1 MEDVL
6 LIMQDKLSKLKIF
19 LWKASLLLF
28 IALSGYVVFCGVFF
42 WDGLDACY
50 EKKDTLL
57 RGAQMMLALFSLG
70 CIWLFLYRLTRR
82 LGDRTVKL
90 LSVMLLILIPMLQLF
105 YLLHEPCLL
114 RYDALK
120 VYDEALSMLS
130 DGNISAQVF
139 DGYFARYTNNYG
151 ITIFAYLILKVAS
164 IFHILADDYH
174 NGLLILQI
182 VNLIFT
188 DLAFYLG
195 WLLLRHCAGL
205 FLADPGQLS
214 DPIDPDLDKT
224 VFVRTTSDKS
234 AIVGTNLN
242 KPALNSRGAEE
253 RAGLLY
259 LLFILLSP
267 LSYVWLPFFYTN
279 SISMVFAMGTIY
291 TFYEIFVK
299 KSRNPLLSLGS
310 GFLIVIGFSIRATQ
324 VIICIAALL
333 YLLLT
338 AGFQSPKKHAACRAE
353 DSATRQSPTGSM
365 QRRHDAQAQKQP
377 WKNRHLY
384 LSCVLLLFGMC
395 IALGG
400 CKILSGKYTISDPD
414 AKFPAVHWIAMGLN
428 TASGGTFDTL
438 DELYTM
444 QYPTAAE
451 KKEADM
457 LLLKERLQEL
467 GINGVCRLYFDKLR
481 LTFSDGTSAY
491 PTELSISDRYDDWYQ
506 NVYGNNRFYLQYY
519 CQLTY
524 LLALCFCV
532 CGAWTMIRKKE
543 TFGSPAYCIYI
554 ALLGAFLFH
563 MIWEAGTIYSI
574 GFTFL
579 VYAGFGFAMAFRMP
593 AAAQDVC
600 SIPTLFSRQTKCTPD
615 TLSPATVP
623 DTLSPTTV
631 PDTLSPATVQDT
643 SADEQVLPAAKVHTY
658 AALRILIPSATV
670 LVCICSL
677 TWIIY
682 DYSHFE
688 QDRRVALSVNQYL
701 FLSDHYE
708 PCESG
713 MKLKQ
718 TFEAERDFDEIYL
731 QTGDNF
737 DGNDSVYQISL
748 CDQNGEVIDSCTLA
762 ASDIAYPHS
771 LTGLS
776 LHSRPRNNSYLLTIE
791 KIAGEDNLTFLY
803 YDTGN
808 YDAYKKGS
816 LAGLP
821 DSKKADLCFIV
832 LKVL

>member
-1 MEDVL
+1 MEEL
-6 LIMQDKLSKLKIF
+6 LHTMQTILKKTRNFI
-19 LWKASLLLF
+19 WKASLLFF
-28 IALSGYVVFCGVFF
+28 ITLSGYVVFCGIFF

-50 EKKDTLL
+50 EKKDTIL
-57 RGAQMMLALFSLG
+57 RGAQMSLALFSLG
-70 CIWLFLYRLTRR
+70 CIWLFLCRILQRCSKKT
-82 LGDRTVKL
+82 LDI
-90 LSVMLLILIPMLQLF
+90 LSVVFLVLIPMLQLF

-130 DGNISAQVF
+130 DGTISNQVF
-139 DGYFARYTNNYG
+139 GGYFARYTNNYG
-151 ITIFAYLILKVAS
+151 ITIFAYLILKAAS
-164 IFHILADDYH
+164 AFHILAADHH
-174 NGLLILQI
+174 NGLLILQL

-188 DLAFYLG
+188 DLAFFLG
-195 WLLLRHCAGL
+195 WLMIRRSCKASG
-205 FLADPGQLS
+205 
-214 DPIDPDLDKT
+214 
-224 VFVRTTSDKS
+224 
-234 AIVGTNLN
+234 
-242 KPALNSRGAEE
+242 
-253 RAGLLY
+253 AGLLY
-259 LLFILLSP
+259 LLFILLNP
-267 LSYVWLPFFYTN
+267 LTYVWLPFFYTN

-324 VIICIAALL
+324 VIVCIAALL

-338 AGFQSPKKHAACRAE
+338 TGLKSPKKHAACLTK

-414 AKFPAVHWIAMGLN
+414 AKFPAIHWIAMGLN

-467 GINGVCRLYFDKLR
+467 GISGVCRLYFDKLR
-481 LTFSDGTSAY
+481 LTFSDGTGAY

-524 LLALCFCV
+524 LLALCFCIY
-532 CGAWTMIRKKE
+532 GAWTMIRKKE

-593 AAAQDVC
+593 ATA
-600 SIPTLFSRQTKCTPD
+600 
-615 TLSPATVP
+615 
-623 DTLSPTTV
+623 
-631 PDTLSPATVQDT
+631 QDT
-643 SADEQVLPAAKVHTY
+643 SAKEHITPATQIHTNT
-658 AALRILIPSATV
+658 ALRILIPSATV

-677 TWIIY
+677 TWIIH

-737 DGNDSVYQISL
+737 DGNDSVYLISL
-748 CDQNGEVIDSCTLA
+748 CEQNGEVIDSCTLA
-762 ASDIAYPHS
+762 ASDIAWPHS

-776 LHSRPRNNSYLLTIE
+776 LHSKPGISSYLLTIE

-821 DSKKADLCFIV
+821 DRKKADLCFIV

>member
-1 MEDVL
+1 MEDIL
-6 LIMQDKLSKLKIF
+6 PIMQSRVLHLKRY

-28 IALSGYVVFCGVFF
+28 IVLSCYVVFCGVFF

-70 CIWLFLYRLTRR
+70 SIWLFLCRLMRR
-82 LGDRTVKL
+82 LGDRTVKI

-105 YLLHEPCLL
+105 YLLQEPCLL

-130 DGNISAQVF
+130 DGSISAQVF

-174 NGLLILQI
+174 NALLLLQI

-188 DLAFYLG
+188 DLAFFLG
-195 WLLLRHCAGL
+195 WLLLRHCAGF
-205 FLADPGQLS
+205 FLADPDHIS
-214 DPIDPDLDKT
+214 DPIEPDLDSD
-224 VFVRTTSDKS
+224 RTNLDKS
-234 AIVGTNLN
+234 SLHRTNLN
-242 KPALNSRGAEE
+242 KPDWSSRGAEE

-267 LSYVWLPFFYTN
+267 LSFVWLPFFYTN

-299 KSRNPLLSLGS
+299 GNRNPLLSLGS

-324 VIICIAALL
+324 VIVCIAALL

-338 AGFQSPKKHAACRAE
+338 AGFQSPKKH
-353 DSATRQSPTGSM
+353 
-365 QRRHDAQAQKQP
+365 DAQAQKQP
-377 WKNRHLY
+377 WKNRQLY

-400 CKILSGKYTISDPD
+400 CKILSEKYTINDPD
-414 AKFPAVHWIAMGLN
+414 AKFPAIHWIAMGLN

-467 GINGVCRLYFDKLR
+467 GISGVCRLYFDKLR
-481 LTFSDGTSAY
+481 LTFSDGTGAY

-579 VYAGFGFAMAFRMP
+579 VYAGFGFAMAF
-593 AAAQDVC
+593 DDE
-600 SIPTLFSRQTKCTPD
+600 LF
-615 TLSPATVP
+615 
-623 DTLSPTTV
+623 
-631 PDTLSPATVQDT
+631 
-643 SADEQVLPAAKVHTY
+643 
-658 AALRILIPSATV
+658 
-670 LVCICSL
+670 
-677 TWIIY
+677 
-682 DYSHFE
+682 
-688 QDRRVALSVNQYL
+688 
-701 FLSDHYE
+701 
-708 PCESG
+708 
-713 MKLKQ
+713 
-718 TFEAERDFDEIYL
+718 
-731 QTGDNF
+731 
-737 DGNDSVYQISL
+737 
-748 CDQNGEVIDSCTLA
+748 
-762 ASDIAYPHS
+762 AS
-771 LTGLS
+771 
-776 LHSRPRNNSYLLTIE
+776 
-791 KIAGEDNLTFLY
+791 
-803 YDTGN
+803 
-808 YDAYKKGS
+808 
-816 LAGLP
+816 
-821 DSKKADLCFIV
+821 
-832 LKVL
+832 